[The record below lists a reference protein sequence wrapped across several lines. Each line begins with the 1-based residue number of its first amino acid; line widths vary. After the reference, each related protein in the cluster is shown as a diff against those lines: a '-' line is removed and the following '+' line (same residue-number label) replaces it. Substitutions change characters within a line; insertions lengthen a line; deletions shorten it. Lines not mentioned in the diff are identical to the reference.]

1 MGQEA
6 ELSMYILRF
15 ATYLLQSESAR
26 QGMEIFMILAR
37 ISVGNRFSVSSSTG
51 GKKSIDYS
59 ENLPKNPVRKVT
71 GPRRESTDDICFMY
85 KLPFSHP

>member
-1 MGQEA
+1 M
-6 ELSMYILRF
+6 SILRF
-15 ATYLLQSESAR
+15 ATCLLQSESAK
-26 QGMEIFMILAR
+26 MEIFMILAR

-59 ENLPKNPVRKVT
+59 ENLPKNPARKVT